1 MKKQNKKIRLTG
13 VTIGTIMIVMII
25 GIKIITRIITTTT
38 ALMINTTTVPITCN
52 QIKYDSMKSCK
63 SIFLHQNIFF
73 LASITV

>member
-38 ALMINTTTVPITCN
+38 ALMINATTAPIT
-52 QIKYDSMKSCK
+52 
-63 SIFLHQNIFF
+63 
-73 LASITV
+73 